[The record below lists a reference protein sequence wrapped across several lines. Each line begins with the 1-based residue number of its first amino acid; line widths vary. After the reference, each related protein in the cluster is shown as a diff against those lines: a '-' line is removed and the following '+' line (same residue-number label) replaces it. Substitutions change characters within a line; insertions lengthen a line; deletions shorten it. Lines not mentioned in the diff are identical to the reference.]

1 MHCFDPNLN
10 CMFNLH
16 ISQCVFCTLTYIVLN
31 SALLYHPVLST
42 PLQKLKKLNFLFE
55 NMAKQSFSRDTG
67 TPPGDHPTLIFL
79 IWMAK
84 TTHTG
89 WLLLI
94 WRNQNPFTPAR
105 PHLVLQVPTNNYN
118 SAPDCASPSLDFAL
132 EARMLC

>member
-16 ISQCVFCTLTYIVLN
+16 ISQCVFCTLRYIVLD
-31 SALLYHPVLST
+31 SALLCHPLH
-42 PLQKLKKLNFLFE
+42 PCKRLKKRNFLFE
-55 NMAKQSFSRDTG
+55 NMAKQSFRRDTG
-67 TPPGDHPTLIFL
+67 GTPPSDHPTLIFL

-105 PHLVLQVPTNNYN
+105 PHLVLQVLTNNYN
-118 SAPDCASPSLDFAL
+118 SAPDCASLSLDFAL

>member
-1 MHCFDPNLN
+1 MC
-10 CMFNLH
+10 
-16 ISQCVFCTLTYIVLN
+16 CVFCTLTYIVLN
-31 SALLYHPVLST
+31 SALLCHPVLST
-42 PLQKLKKLNFLFE
+42 PLEKLKKLNFLFE

-118 SAPDCASPSLDFAL
+118 SAPDCASQSLDFAL
-132 EARMLC
+132 EGQNVLQMFSRVRILYCC